1 MSPRLWSISPRN
13 HPSLSSLRL
22 SKPFYES
29 PFGEVFSG
37 ECETPSSLA
46 SCPPPS
52 YLLFPFFLV
61 LLIHVVL
68 LLVWV
73 SCHLLKQK
81 ERFRLLNTGDAF
93 SSPLGQRTDRPPWT
107 VHFNAS
113 VGRKWWLI
121 TPNKAQEAHDPLL
134 LSAHIA
140 CEVNFLSTQV
150 ITKTFYIK
158 PGIYRA
164 SLVAQM
170 VKNQPTMQETWVW
183 SRGWEDPLEKGLAT
197 HSSILAWRIPWTEE
211 PGGL

>member
-1 MSPRLWSISPRN
+1 MALNRSMKAHSER
-13 HPSLSSLRL
+13 
-22 SKPFYES
+22 FC
-29 PFGEVFSG
+29 SG
-37 ECETPSSLA
+37 ECETSSSLA

-81 ERFRLLNTGDAF
+81 ERFRLLNTGDAS
-93 SSPLGQRTDRPPWT
+93 SSPLGQRTGRPPWT
-107 VHFNAS
+107 VHFSAS

-121 TPNKAQEAHDPLL
+121 TPNKVQDAHDPLL
-134 LSAHIA
+134 SASIA

-150 ITKTFYIK
+150 IAKTFCIK
-158 PGIYRA
+158 PGLYRA

-170 VKNQPTMQETWVW
+170 VKNRPTMQETRVW
-183 SRGWEDPLEKGLAT
+183 SLGWEDPLEKGLAT
-197 HSSILAWRIPWTEE
+197 YSSILAWRIPWRE
-211 PGGL
+211 

>member
-1 MSPRLWSISPRN
+1 MALNGPRKAHSER
-13 HPSLSSLRL
+13 
-22 SKPFYES
+22 FC
-29 PFGEVFSG
+29 SG
-37 ECETPSSLA
+37 ECETSSSLA

-93 SSPLGQRTDRPPWT
+93 SSHLGQRTDRPPWT

-170 VKNQPTMQETWVW
+170 VKNQPTMQETWVQ
-183 SRGWEDPLEKGLAT
+183 SLGREDPLEKGMGT

-211 PGGL
+211 PGEL